1 MFYLFDWKLV
11 DLIVFCFFIGQNMHV
26 RTFERVSEVLRARML
41 QACDTSASRKK
52 MDKLWQSFGD
62 MDFKNKLSIKLLILV
77 NGKGTFCSA
86 KTFHF
91 RQNTSRL
98 FLEKTYFK
106 AKILCETFLSEHF
119 VKYWLKGISWN
130 TFTLLS
136 KFRCLRF
143 LSIKNCFYKE
153 KISSDSENLTALKE
167 MRNS

>member
-86 KTFHF
+86 KTSHF
-91 RQNTSRL
+91 STKYFQIISRENL
-98 FLEKTYFK
+98 L

-130 TFTLLS
+130 TFTLLC